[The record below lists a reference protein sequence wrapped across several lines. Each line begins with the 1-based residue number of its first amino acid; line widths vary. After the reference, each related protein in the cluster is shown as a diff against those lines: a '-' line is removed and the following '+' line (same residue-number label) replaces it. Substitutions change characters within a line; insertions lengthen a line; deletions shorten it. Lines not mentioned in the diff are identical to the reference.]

1 MSFRFLYTGSI
12 DVDCESVLF
21 VDHAA
26 QKYAIKHLEAKC
38 KSFLENHMSADN
50 VCTILEHAAK
60 FDRKEL
66 VETCMKIV
74 NDNAKAVFESDS
86 FLSVSHQVL
95 ELIVEKSST
104 TTPLDIYKACKK
116 WAICQFEKQEG
127 DVSCEQIRDLLGV
140 ITSKIKFCEMS
151 YEKFM
156 DYIVKDQILSS
167 DQVVQILL
175 VVREKE
181 KEEKKSRNIREKG
194 NTHSRK
200 KLKDARSASLHPY
213 KRS

>member
-1 MSFRFLYTGSI
+1 MVGPLIWMPSSRFCLLITQHRNTPSRVWKLNANRFLKTTCQLI
-12 DVDCESVLF
+12 TSVQSSNTPPSLT
-21 VDHAA
+21 
-26 QKYAIKHLEAKC
+26 AKNWL
-38 KSFLENHMSADN
+38 KS
-50 VCTILEHAAK
+50 
-60 FDRKEL
+60 
-66 VETCMKIV
+66 CMKIV

-116 WAICQFEKQEG
+116 WAKCQFEKQEG

-167 DQVVQILL
+167 DQVVKILL